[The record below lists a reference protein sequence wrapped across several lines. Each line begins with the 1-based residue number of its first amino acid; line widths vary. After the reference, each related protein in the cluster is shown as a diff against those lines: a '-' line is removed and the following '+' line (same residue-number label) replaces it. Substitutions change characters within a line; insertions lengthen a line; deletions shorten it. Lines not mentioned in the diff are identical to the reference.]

1 ELQWREVPFT
11 LQLEGKVLIEGVI
24 DLAFFDGES
33 WTVVDFKTDA
43 DPGPRLE
50 DYRRQIAWYV
60 HALAQLT
67 GQAAEGVLLSV

>member
-1 ELQWREVPFT
+1 E
-11 LQLEGKVLIEGVI
+11 LEGNKLIEGVV
-24 DLAFFDGES
+24 DLAFFDGER

-60 HALAQLT
+60 YALSRLT
-67 GQAAEGVLLSV
+67 GQDADGVLLGV